1 MSRTLHLKKVHSWPV
16 LKRKL
21 LEIRAPS
28 GQTKECSFLNSGSHR
43 FFPNCLCI
51 DQVGNILDIFV
62 AQNLE
67 FQGCSP
73 QNPPLEPPSPKIFAP
88 IRKKNIAKLWPPVQK
103 KKNVVFPGLGIWLL
117 HIFGVWRGTLRENFV
132 LQHDFVDL
140 CLWFWG
146 AHCANLW
153 FFKSFTQNLGSRP
166 RLRAWKWTKITVFFK
181 ITCGATLSFHQA
193 PT

>member
-1 MSRTLHLKKVHSWPV
+1 MHYWPV

-43 FFPNCLCI
+43 FFSKLPLHWPSWKYSWYFRGPKLGI
-51 DQVGNILDIFV
+51 PRLQPPKSTPRTPKP
-62 AQNLE
+62 QNLCPNSQE
-67 FQGCSP
+67 KHCKTVA
-73 QNPPLEPPSPKIFAP
+73 PSS
-88 IRKKNIAKLWPPVQK
+88 K

-117 HIFGVWRGTLRENFV
+117 HILGVWRGTLRENFV